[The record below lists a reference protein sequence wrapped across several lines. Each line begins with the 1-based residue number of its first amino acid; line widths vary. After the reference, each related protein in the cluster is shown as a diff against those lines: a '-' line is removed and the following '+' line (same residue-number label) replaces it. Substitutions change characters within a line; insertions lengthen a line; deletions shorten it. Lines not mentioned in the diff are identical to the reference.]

1 MQTELSAMLT
11 VLDADYQLEYSESYT
26 GTVLRGIDSKA
37 VCKEVQY
44 STSLYKEPLNH
55 YYVKHTPIFINCG
68 VYLCFYL
75 L

>member
-1 MQTELSAMLT
+1 M
-11 VLDADYQLEYSESYT
+11 LDADYQLEYSESYT

-44 STSLYKEPLNH
+44 STALYKEPLNH
-55 YYVKHTPIFINCG
+55 YYLKPTPCLLTLGCI
-68 VYLCFYL
+68 CFYL